1 MKTNLKKISQLYT
14 NMTLPVKAS
23 MWYLACS
30 VLQKAIGFLTTPIFT
45 RVMGTSDFGVV
56 SMYNSWEAI
65 LTVLCTLYLY
75 NGVYNNAMIEYKS
88 DKDGFTS
95 SMQTLTTIL
104 SLIVF
109 SVLFV
114 FYRQLADVIGLSK
127 PIMLLMMI
135 DIVFSAGMSS
145 IRNRYEYKYKS
156 VAVFT
161 ILSSLLMPILSVILV
176 LNSEEHKA
184 EARIIGTVV
193 THVIVYGI
201 VYFLNL
207 TRGKKAVDLKYW
219 KYGIEFNLPLIPH
232 YLSSTIMTQSD
243 RVLINTLC
251 GSSAAG
257 IYSIS
262 TNVTSIMN
270 IVTVSINQAVTPWI
284 YEMLE
289 AKKMREIGKNVY
301 KIVSLVGVGFVL
313 TSFIVPE
320 VIGVLAPSEYQSAI
334 WATPPLLIGMFMY
347 FIYCN
352 FGNVEIYFH
361 KQNAMLFSSVTVA
374 AINIILDYILIQKYG
389 YIAASYATMVSYY
402 IYAGLHY
409 MFMSRVC
416 KEKKVENPFNASVII
431 VMTIVFSVLIM
442 CPALLYRVVLLRY
455 SILAVMCI
463 VCIVWAI
470 KNRDFILQLISKKRV

>member
-1 MKTNLKKISQLYT
+1 
-14 NMTLPVKAS
+14 MTLPVKAS

-135 DIVFSAGMSS
+135 DIVFSAGMSFWS

-161 ILSSLLMPILSVILV
+161 ILSSLLMPVLSVILV

-402 IYAGLHY
+402 IYEEDG
-409 MFMSRVC
+409 
-416 KEKKVENPFNASVII
+416 SVKRRI
-431 VMTIVFSVLIM
+431 VSGGNCTIKSAVFPS
-442 CPALLYRVVLLRY
+442 
-455 SILAVMCI
+455 
-463 VCIVWAI
+463 
-470 KNRDFILQLISKKRV
+470 

>member
-135 DIVFSAGMSS
+135 DIVFSAGMSFWS

-161 ILSSLLMPILSVILV
+161 ILSSLLMPVLSVILV

-219 KYGIEFNLPLIPH
+219 KYGREFNLPLIPH

-389 YIAASYATMVSYY
+389 YIAASYATMQREE
-402 IYAGLHY
+402 
-409 MFMSRVC
+409 SR
-416 KEKKVENPFNASVII
+416 KPI
-431 VMTIVFSVLIM
+431 
-442 CPALLYRVVLLRY
+442 
-455 SILAVMCI
+455 
-463 VCIVWAI
+463 
-470 KNRDFILQLISKKRV
+470 

>member
-135 DIVFSAGMSS
+135 DIVFSAGMSFWS

-161 ILSSLLMPILSVILV
+161 ILSSLLMPALSVILV
-176 LNSEEHKA
+176 LNSAEHKA
-184 EARIIGTVV
+184 EARILGTVI

-219 KYGIEFNLPLIPH
+219 KYGIKFNLPLIPH

-289 AKKMREIGKNVY
+289 AKKMKEIGKNVY

-320 VIGVLAPSEYQSAI
+320 VIGVLAPSEYKSAI

-374 AINIILDYILIQKYG
+374 VINIILDYILIQKYG

-402 IYAGLHY
+402 IYDPDGYWL
-409 MFMSRVC
+409 
-416 KEKKVENPFNASVII
+416 E
-431 VMTIVFSVLIM
+431 
-442 CPALLYRVVLLRY
+442 
-455 SILAVMCI
+455 ILP
-463 VCIVWAI
+463 
-470 KNRDFILQLISKKRV
+470 